1 MPQQNDT
8 DKLETKVSD
17 MQQNEMAVETADE
30 EEAAADGA
38 EENAQPQVTLPEN
51 PLYEV
56 DVHMNTSVL
65 YDYMLKHTYSSPMG
79 LVATILGFMSIL
91 FFAKGA
97 GVLYLVIGI
106 IIIAY
111 LPWNLFLIARKQAI
125 TNESFQKPLHYT
137 FAEDGVYISQGD
149 VVQMQAWENMF
160 KAVSTPR
167 SIIIYTSKVNASI
180 FPRKDLGDGAAT
192 VIELICK
199 HMPPKKVKIRQ

>member
-1 MPQQNDT
+1 
-8 DKLETKVSD
+8 
-17 MQQNEMAVETADE
+17 
-30 EEAAADGA
+30 
-38 EENAQPQVTLPEN
+38 
-51 PLYEV
+51 
-56 DVHMNTSVL
+56 MNTSVL